1 MKLIHFV
8 YICRNNNDDK
18 NNKKDLFHG
27 FNPEEQLEQVILDLF
42 SAGVETLK
50 TSILWSM
57 VYMLHN
63 PDVMKKVQDELD
75 TVIGSE
81 RLPAVKD
88 MSKQF
93 DLICSF
99 SKTLDQREINWE
111 RTFEKKLFRW
121 NFSTRLDCSVRA
133 EPEDKTDKK
142 NCILQAIKSI
152 FLASPFMYIK
162 IT

>member
-1 MKLIHFV
+1 MFRL

-18 NNKKDLFHG
+18 NDKNDLFHG

-75 TVIGSE
+75 TVVGSE

-88 MSKQF
+88 MSELTYTKATIF
-93 DLICSF
+93 
-99 SKTLDQREINWE
+99 EIM
-111 RTFEKKLFRW
+111 RRSSVVPLGTTH
-121 NFSTRLDCSVRA
+121 STVRYVHS
-133 EPEDKTDKK
+133 KK
-142 NCILQAIKSI
+142 N
-152 FLASPFMYIK
+152 
-162 IT
+162 

>member
-1 MKLIHFV
+1 MLKHSRYIWSEKHVVRYWFGTFDQELILSD
-8 YICRNNNDDK
+8 YIAISQYYVIPLIKTIRNLASGK
-18 NNKKDLFHG
+18 MAMSRKC
-27 FNPEEQLEQVILDLF
+27 
-42 SAGVETLK
+42 
-50 TSILWSM
+50 
-57 VYMLHN
+57 
-63 PDVMKKVQDELD
+63 
-75 TVIGSE
+75 SE
-81 RLPAVKD
+81 CPVKD

-142 NCILQAIKSI
+142 KLFIAKGEQHIANCTNGIVLHCW
-152 FLASPFMYIK
+152 Y
-162 IT
+162 

>member
-1 MKLIHFV
+1 MHIIYSLGQNIMKLIHFV

-88 MSKQF
+88 MSK
-93 DLICSF
+93 LTYTKATIY
-99 SKTLDQREINWE
+99 EIM
-111 RTFEKKLFRW
+111 RRSSVVPTGTTH
-121 NFSTRLDCSVRA
+121 STDRYVHM
-133 EPEDKTDKK
+133 
-142 NCILQAIKSI
+142 LQQIN
-152 FLASPFMYIK
+152 
-162 IT
+162 

>member
-1 MKLIHFV
+1 MLQWSEYENDTYFV

-18 NNKKDLFHG
+18 NDLFHG

-75 TVIGSE
+75 TVIGSQ
-81 RLPAVKD
+81 RLPTVKD
-88 MSKQF
+88 MSKLTYTKATIYEIMRRSSVVPTGTTHSTVRYVRVRTKN
-93 DLICSF
+93 LI
-99 SKTLDQREINWE
+99 
-111 RTFEKKLFRW
+111 KLE
-121 NFSTRLDCSVRA
+121 N
-133 EPEDKTDKK
+133 
-142 NCILQAIKSI
+142 
-152 FLASPFMYIK
+152 
-162 IT
+162 